1 MNKSINILLMIIS
14 YIISL
19 TIFIQLNK
27 KCSWFQEITQKIKSN
42 YEWQLVV
49 GLMSLVFIIS
59 IIFSEFLISIS
70 MILNGSIIAFI
81 LYIRIYKVELYHK

>member
-1 MNKSINILLMIIS
+1 M
-14 YIISL
+14 
-19 TIFIQLNK
+19 
-27 KCSWFQEITQKIKSN
+27 
-42 YEWQLVV
+42 VV